1 MTLKIDVKASFET
14 TNPSDISID
23 FFEGPIREHIK
34 ASFTLANFV
43 ANGFLTLATFLTKPS
58 VTVTS
63 DSHGTVRAF
72 ATLGDAT
79 QIGSFLFI
87 SFGQGK

>member
-1 MTLKIDVKASFET
+1 MAKHITVASNLKSRDALWIIYIGEVCY
-14 TNPSDISID
+14 N
-23 FFEGPIREHIK
+23 
-34 ASFTLANFV
+34 
-43 ANGFLTLATFLTKPS
+43 
-58 VTVTS
+58 TVS
-63 DSHGTVRAF
+63 DSHGTVLAL